1 MKIFLIRNKN
11 TGMYLKG
18 LGWDG
23 GGTLEVRKAK
33 TFFTLSGINKFF
45 QAHGWKNQAP
55 DYFEVVSMEIIENP
69 IVESVELIPFEHW
82 GSSITLKAVARL

>member
-18 LGWDG
+18 LGWDA

-33 TFFTLSGINKFF
+33 TFFTL
-45 QAHGWKNQAP
+45 
-55 DYFEVVSMEIIENP
+55 
-69 IVESVELIPFEHW
+69 
-82 GSSITLKAVARL
+82 